1 MVHDRPLGDD
11 ISLYMNKET
20 PQLTATK
27 WNGNNISEIFDL
39 CDSPYAAI
47 DRADNVLKVKTWQGT
62 LEVKPNH
69 YVVRDVQGGIMTSEP
84 EASES
89 NYRKV

>member
-20 PQLTATK
+20 LQLTATK

-84 EASES
+84 EAFES